1 MDTDYFLS
9 HWNETFTLLTPS
21 FGAIIAAVVALLCL
35 SASGFISATE
45 IAFFSLS
52 PNDIKSIEDQD
63 SPHDKVVIKL
73 LKTPNHL
80 LATLLIASNF
90 VNVALVIFADYFIE
104 HSIDFGENTIEEF
117 IVKTVIL
124 TFLLLLFG
132 EIMPKI
138 YASNH
143 ALKQARNASSTL
155 KVIHKLL
162 SPVSRILVSSSNLV
176 NRGIVRRSRNISMD
190 ELSHALELT
199 SEEIKDDKDILQ
211 GIIHFGDKMVVE
223 VMTPRIDIAAI
234 DIKMN
239 FKEVLNQVIEKGY
252 SRIPVYSGRQDVI
265 KGILYGKDLL
275 PYLNKAENFRW
286 QSLIRPAY
294 FIPET
299 KKIDNLLEEFKTNK
313 IHMAIVVDE
322 YGGTS
327 GLITMED
334 VLEEI
339 VGEISDE
346 YDDDEKQFEIAEDG
360 SIVFEAKILMN
371 DFFKV
376 TGIDEAEF
384 EDVTGEAETLAGL
397 ILEIKGD
404 FPTEREIIRH
414 TNYCFEVLEMDKRR
428 IQKIKFWV
436 EANTGGEDAK

>member
-1 MDTDYFLS
+1 MDTVYFFS
-9 HWNETFTLLTPS
+9 HWSETFTLLTPT
-21 FGAIIAAVVALLCL
+21 FGAIVAAIVALLCL

-52 PNDIKSIEDQD
+52 PNDIKSIENQD
-63 SPHDKVVIKL
+63 SPHDKMVTEL
-73 LKTPNHL
+73 LKKPNHI

-90 VNVALVIFADYFIE
+90 VNVALVIFADYFLE
-104 HSIDFGENTIEEF
+104 HSIDFKGNTLEEF

-155 KVIHKLL
+155 KIIHKLL
-162 SPVSRILVSSSNLV
+162 SPISRILVSSSNLV
-176 NRGIVRRSRNISMD
+176 NRGIVRRNQNISMD

-199 SEEIKDDKDILQ
+199 SAEIKDEKEILQ
-211 GIIHFGDKMVVE
+211 GIIRFGDKMVVE
-223 VMTPRIDIAAI
+223 VMTPRIDISSI
-234 DIKMN
+234 DIKMS
-239 FKEVLNQVIEKGY
+239 FKEVLNRVIVKGY

-265 KGILYGKDLL
+265 KGILYSKDLL

-299 KKIDNLLEEFKTNK
+299 KKIDNLLEEFKINK

-346 YDDDEKQFEIAEDG
+346 YDDDEKQFVIAEDG

-376 TGIDEAEF
+376 TSIDEAEF

-397 ILEIKGD
+397 ILEMKGD
-404 FPTEREIIRH
+404 FPTEKEIIRH
-414 TNYCFEVLEMDKRR
+414 QNYQFQILKMDKRR
-428 IQKIKFWV
+428 IQKIKFWI
-436 EANTGGEDAK
+436 ETAAEEEDK